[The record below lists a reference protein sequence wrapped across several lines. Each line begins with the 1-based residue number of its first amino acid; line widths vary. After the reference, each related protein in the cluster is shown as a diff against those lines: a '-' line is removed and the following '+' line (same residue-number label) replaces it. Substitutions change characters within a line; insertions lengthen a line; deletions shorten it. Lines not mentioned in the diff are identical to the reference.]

1 MKSLAMLAALLLAG
15 AARAATAVSE
25 PPPIEL
31 LPSGKWQVEYAK
43 SSCIISRAFGEG
55 AQKMLFG
62 LKPAPYSDVVSV
74 LVIQPS
80 PKGRGV
86 RGTADVKLSSGF
98 VPQTADFTSVTASG
112 MRVTTIN
119 LSRATLDA
127 LAKGDSI
134 DIKAGDLVRVSL
146 KPTAFDK
153 ALKAFGECEADLL
166 ESWGFSR
173 AAQAAIVE
181 RPKGTLIGLFQ
192 PDDYPTSAIEWGAS
206 GTVGFR
212 LRIEPHGDISECTV
226 IESSGSSTLD
236 RATCAIAKKR
246 AHFSPAIGKDGK
258 PTWSFTFGR
267 VTWMLE

>member
-1 MKSLAMLAALLLAG
+1 MKLLTMWAALMLAAAVQ
-15 AARAATAVSE
+15 AAAPSSE
-25 PPPIEL
+25 PPTEL

-62 LKPAPYSDVVSV
+62 LKPAPYSDVVSIF
-74 LVIQPS
+74 VIQPS
-80 PKGRGV
+80 QKGRGV

-112 MRVTTIN
+112 MRVTTIS

-134 DIKAGDLVRVSL
+134 AIKAGNLVKVSL
-146 KPTAFDK
+146 KPSAFDK
-153 ALKAFGECEADLL
+153 ALKSFDECEADLL

-173 AAQAAIVE
+173 AAQAAIAE
-181 RPKGTLIGLFQ
+181 RPKGTLIGLFS
-192 PDDYPTSAIEWGAS
+192 PDDYPSSAIESGIS

-212 LRIEPHGDISECTV
+212 LRIEAQGDISECAV
-226 IESSGSSTLD
+226 IESSGSSILD

-246 AHFSPAIGKDGK
+246 AHFLPAIGKDGK
-258 PTWSFTFGR
+258 PTWSFTFSR
-267 VTWMLE
+267 VTWMLG

>member
-1 MKSLAMLAALLLAG
+1 MKLLTMWAALLLAG
-15 AARAATAVSE
+15 AADAAAPKPE
-25 PPPIEL
+25 PPAEL
-31 LPSGKWQVEYAK
+31 QPSGKWQVEYAK
-43 SSCIISRAFGEG
+43 SSCIINRAFGEG

-62 LKPAPYSDVVSV
+62 LKPAPYSDVFSM

-80 PKGRGV
+80 PKRRGV
-86 RGTADVKLSSGF
+86 RGTAEVRLSSGF
-98 VPQTADFTSVTASG
+98 VPQTAEFTSVTASG

-134 DIKAGDLVRVSL
+134 AIKAGALVEVAL
-146 KPTAFDK
+146 KPSGFDK

-173 AAQAAIVE
+173 AAQAAIAE
-181 RPKGTLIGLFQ
+181 RPKGTLIGLFH
-192 PDDYPTSAIEWGAS
+192 PDDYPTSAIESGAS

-212 LRIEPHGDISECTV
+212 LRIEAHGAISECAV
-226 IESSGSSTLD
+226 IESSGSAILD
-236 RATCAIAKKR
+236 RETCAIAKKR

-258 PTWSFTFGR
+258 PTWSFTFSR
-267 VTWMLE
+267 VTWMLG